1 MSNEGYIL
9 SIEGCPY
16 AFSTNGIAAAVAI
29 AGFPTH
35 PDWADSWTFIDN
47 CLVNPNDY
55 ISWNERTLPIEGD
68 LEVDGITL
76 KLLDKYVENFA
87 LYDGTIFNGNLLTE
101 LFTRGSARESPL
113 YLERSL
119 PSIVSLAPAANDAY
133 NNELLLFS
141 DPGLPDAAFANNA
154 YYNPRR
160 VSASYDMSTTFG
172 SGLRPIWIEDEC
184 LAIIGTAQSV
194 PGPVDPKV
202 LVVGL
207 AAESLAGR
215 GYYGTEN
222 KYHRIR
228 ETYSP
233 EIFLKH
239 PLVIKRGVIL
249 WRVED
254 AYDSTATSTYPI
266 WRGYCQSSPE
276 LTPDGSTFELRA
288 EHKWNTYKNEIVEY
302 AGFRHQ
308 FSIPNSTYSKNAMFG
323 IHKSSDNWERV
334 IQPANFSGTDPFDP
348 TSYYNWT
355 TDYRYK
361 FTSDPAA
368 CFRGSAFIN
377 PPEPTRFFR
386 PALLNAMFPYYGIVP
401 WNYTATNVAGGK
413 VRLGLSSNEDID
425 DLLQTPDYYT
435 IGGRIAGVEFWAGNV
450 ERWGGVGID
459 SPVIPPVCIDFIQ
472 NSNDGGFRRPGPYN
486 PITNPFAF
494 NPFDFGY
501 ALKFQ
506 LDGRSGLSLPTQYLY
521 LPTPQTGPAAT
532 SGPQNIVIRH
542 VYVAEAEDTVVLME
556 PSKGQSELTAPN
568 NVIVGRISKV
578 QKDSFAP
585 AALDNTLQYITE
597 PLAFKSAV
605 SVQSESTIIET
616 LFKSILR
623 PRTGVTLFNNVNGN
637 DFDLSNLVELTQWVS
652 ALDGGRKIRWIWTE
666 KTKFM
671 EFIQPYMRFFNY
683 IIALKGSKI
692 QFKTYDSTGE
702 PDHTITTADFLEA
715 PVNLSTLPENL
726 FNTMK
731 LSAPNFET
739 VFTFNDDLSK
749 GRYKIGNTQEIELP
763 AAVGGITSPQD
774 LIVYFQQVATRFLSI
789 WGYPQYVFKCK
800 TSIQRINIELGDTV
814 NITDWLVPNF
824 DKDNPQRGLLER
836 NGLVIERRVDLT
848 TGVIDFSI
856 VYGEKFDTSF
866 YSPAVRALSATN
878 IGVGKVIFA
887 ADYIIP
893 SNKQQILPL
902 VPPPPGAYTTNEEVS
917 SYAGS
922 NRYAYRNRYG
932 LNLATEDGGVSSFK
946 VGDRVEFIWR
956 NNSSNFIFNGA
967 TVGSL
972 TVTNVN
978 PITRE
983 ISFNELLDAGL
994 FALINSGLPGP
1005 NDYQIDLRYTDY
1017 NLCTT
1022 TQQDE
1027 YGFCGDFIFESLDFP
1042 LPVPPARRVVPAT
1055 QYSP

>member
-16 AFSTNGIAAAVAI
+16 AFSTNGIPAGLLVQ
-29 AGFPTH
+29 GFPTH
-35 PDWADSWTFIDN
+35 PDWADSWTVIDN

-55 ISWNERTLPIEGD
+55 VSWNERTLPIEGD

-87 LYDGTIFNGNLLTE
+87 LYDGTSFSGNLLTE

-119 PSIVSLAPAANDAY
+119 PSIVSQAPAADEAY

-141 DPGLPDAAFANNA
+141 DPGLPDPAFANNA

-184 LAIIGTAQSV
+184 LAIIGTAQAV

-202 LVVGL
+202 LVVGIST
-207 AAESLAGR
+207 ESTLGR

-254 AYDSTATSTYPI
+254 AYNVTDESIYPI

-288 EHKWNTYKNEIVEY
+288 EHKWNTYKNETVEY
-302 AGFRHQ
+302 AGFRHN
-308 FSIPNSTYSKNAMFG
+308 FSIPQNTYSKNAMFG
-323 IHKSSDNWERV
+323 IHKASNNWNRV
-334 IQPANFSGTDPFDP
+334 IQPANFRGTDPFDP
-348 TSYYNWT
+348 TTYYNWD

-361 FTSDPAA
+361 FATDPAA
-368 CFRGSAFIN
+368 CFRGNAFVS
-377 PPEPTRFFR
+377 PPSPTRFFR
-386 PALLNAMFPYYGIVP
+386 PALINAMELIYGYVP
-401 WNYTATNVAGGK
+401 WNYTATNVPGGK
-413 VRLGLSSNEDID
+413 VRLGLSSDEDLD
-425 DLLQTPDYYT
+425 PAPATPQYYT
-435 IGGRIAGVEFWAGNV
+435 IGGRIAGQEFWAGNV

-459 SPVIPPVCIDFIQ
+459 SPVIPPVCIDFVQ
-472 NSNDGGFRRPGPYN
+472 NGNPGGFRRPLASP
-486 PITNPFAF
+486 TNPGQ
-494 NPFDFGY
+494 PFDYGY
-501 ALKFQ
+501 SLKFQ

-521 LPTPQTGPAAT
+521 LPTPSEGPAAT

-542 VYVAEAEDTVVLME
+542 AYVGEAEDTVILLE

-578 QKDSFAP
+578 NKESFQP
-585 AALDNTLQYITE
+585 AAADGTTQYITE

-605 SVQSESTIIET
+605 SVQSESTVIET
-616 LFKSILR
+616 LIKSILR
-623 PRTGVTLFNNVNGN
+623 PRSGVTLFNNVNN
-637 DFDLSNLVELTQWVS
+637 SDFDLSNLVELIQWVS
-652 ALDGGRKIRWIWTE
+652 SLDGGRKIRWIWTE
-666 KTKFM
+666 ETKFM

-702 PDHTITTADFLEA
+702 PDHILTTADFLEA

-731 LSAPNFET
+731 LSAPNYET

-763 AAVGGITSPQD
+763 ASVGGITSPQD

-800 TSIQRINIELGDTV
+800 TSIERINIELGDTV

-866 YSPAVRALSATN
+866 YSPGARALSATN
-878 IGVGKVIFA
+878 IVVGKVIFA
-887 ADYIIP
+887 ADYIRP
-893 SNKQQILPL
+893 SNKQQILPIQ
-902 VPPPPGAYTTNEEVS
+902 PPPPGVYTTNEEVS

-922 NRYAYRNRYG
+922 NRYAYRNRYAVG
-932 LNLATEDGGVSSFK
+932 LGTEDGGVSSFK

-967 TVGSL
+967 TAGSL

-978 PITRE
+978 PVTRE
-983 ISFNELLDAGL
+983 ITFNELLDPGL
-994 FALINSGLPGP
+994 LALINSGLPGP

-1022 TQQDE
+1022 TQQQE

-1042 LPVPPARRVVPAT
+1042 LPTPPARRVVPAT
-1055 QYSP
+1055 QYSV